1 LCLYINLEMSIFI
14 TKRHYY
20 MNITKNTMKSILI
33 SSLMAVSSNSY
44 SQELTETLRTE
55 PQKQTIQ
62 IEENT
67 QEELSDTLY
76 IQEKDSNTN
85 MSDSTNTKEESP
97 RYGRININSAPY
109 LSISSSILNNKPFIA
124 AAGWRSKKWFYTEIE
139 KWYNPESYKESWNY
153 LLPVMGYSKTFW
165 KNDQRKVH
173 PQVIWFWTQTE
184 WFWDKE
190 STLILPNIR
199 LSYLPKNRS
208 LTARYTYAIN
218 PFNNDL
224 DNHIAQINVTK
235 PLKHITAWA
244 NVRYN
249 NGVFATDPTVSAWV
263 ELTHNEPINIWKH
276 IQWKVALVGNLNL
289 SKRINPEMNTA
300 IKDVFAITTTW
311 NIK

>member
-1 LCLYINLEMSIFI
+1 MSIFI

-124 AAGWRSKKWFYTEIE
+124 AAG
-139 KWYNPESYKESWNY
+139 
-153 LLPVMGYSKTFW
+153 
-165 KNDQRKVH
+165 
-173 PQVIWFWTQTE
+173 
-184 WFWDKE
+184 
-190 STLILPNIR
+190 
-199 LSYLPKNRS
+199 
-208 LTARYTYAIN
+208 
-218 PFNNDL
+218 
-224 DNHIAQINVTK
+224 
-235 PLKHITAWA
+235 
-244 NVRYN
+244 
-249 NGVFATDPTVSAWV
+249 
-263 ELTHNEPINIWKH
+263 
-276 IQWKVALVGNLNL
+276 
-289 SKRINPEMNTA
+289 
-300 IKDVFAITTTW
+300 
-311 NIK
+311 